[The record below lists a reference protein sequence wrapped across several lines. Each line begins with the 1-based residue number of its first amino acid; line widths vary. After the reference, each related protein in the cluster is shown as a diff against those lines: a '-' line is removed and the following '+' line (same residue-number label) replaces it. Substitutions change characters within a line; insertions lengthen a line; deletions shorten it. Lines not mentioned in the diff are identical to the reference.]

1 MKRVMSQSPFCDFL
15 PLSWDYDG
23 ALYVYSGYVIAAKA
37 LTAVIRA
44 HDGRDSQTML
54 TDSIL
59 QSPGLPYPDELI
71 MYRSHLLF
79 ESYFTM

>member
-1 MKRVMSQSPFCDFL
+1 MFGSPFSDFL
-15 PLSWDYDG
+15 PISWDYEWSNG
-23 ALYVYSGYVIAAKA
+23 AIYVYSGYGIAAKA

-59 QSPGLPYPDELI
+59 QSLGLPSSDELI
-71 MYRSHLLF
+71 GYV
-79 ESYFTM
+79 

>member
-1 MKRVMSQSPFCDFL
+1 MTFFL
-15 PLSWDYDG
+15 YLDSLEYKWTDG
-23 ALYVYSGYVIAAKA
+23 SIYVYSGYGIAAKA

-59 QSPGLPYPDELI
+59 QHLGLPSPDELI
-71 MYRSHLLF
+71 GYV
-79 ESYFTM
+79 